1 MAVVSFEKYENRVRV
16 RIRVRVKPQ
25 AGNSCLGKNQR
36 GALSVLT
43 VKFAFEM
50 EVRVRG
56 YLWNRAKC
64 A

>member
-1 MAVVSFEKYENRVRV
+1 MKNRVRV